1 MGTPHCGSGLTEW
14 AIVGSKL
21 LQCFRRLNQSNL
33 EVLQQKSEVMAR
45 IRQDFH
51 TMLRGWT
58 QRKKTEIVIVCF
70 YEELSV
76 RAVGEVVLRLY
87 DSRYFETD
95 YIKIVP
101 KDSATLDGYTS
112 IGIHA
117 NHMDMTKFLSDQDPD
132 YRNVVSELQRFIQPC
147 GQLGERPSAF
157 SASPISP
164 ENQGQYHLRLQ
175 DEGSV
180 PGQDPT
186 NVHERDHPRRPTKT
200 VNTFSGTFNTGGGK
214 MIQGGDFNSGGGSM
228 NF

>member
-33 EVLQQKSEVMAR
+33 EVVQQKSEVMAR

-70 YEELSV
+70 YEELPV
-76 RAVGEVVLRLY
+76 RAIGEVVLYLD
-87 DSRYFETD
+87 DSRYLQTD
-95 YIKIVP
+95 FIKIVP
-101 KDSATLDGYTS
+101 KDSATLDGYPS

-117 NHMDMTKFLSDQDPD
+117 NHMDMTKFPSNQDPD
-132 YRNVVSELQRFIQPC
+132 YQNVVSELQRFIQSSE
-147 GQLGERPSAF
+147 QTKERPST
-157 SASPISP
+157 SSISP
-164 ENQGQYHLRLQ
+164 APSENQGQSHSTLRSK
-175 DEGSV
+175 GSA
-180 PGQDPT
+180 PEQDPT
-186 NVHERDHPRRPTKT
+186 NLYERDHPCQPTRS

-214 MIQGGDFNSGGGSM
+214 IIQGGDFNSGGGPMS
-228 NF
+228 F

>member
-58 QRKKTEIVIVCF
+58 QRKKTEIVILCF
-70 YEELSV
+70 YEELPV
-76 RAVGEVVLRLY
+76 RAVGEVVLRLD
-87 DSRYFETD
+87 DSRYFQTD

-147 GQLGERPSAF
+147 EQLGERPSAF
-157 SASPISP
+157 SASPTSP
-164 ENQGQYHLRLQ
+164 ENQGQYHSRLQ
-175 DEGSV
+175 NEGSV